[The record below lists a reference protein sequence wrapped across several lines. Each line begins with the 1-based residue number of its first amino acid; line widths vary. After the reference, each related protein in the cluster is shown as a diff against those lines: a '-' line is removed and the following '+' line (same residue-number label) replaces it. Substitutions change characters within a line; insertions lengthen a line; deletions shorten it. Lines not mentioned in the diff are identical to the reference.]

1 MRAFAEAQRPYTGTS
16 RPAVDLRR
24 SILSEEIYMRLRTY
38 RDETY
43 ACHLDLVGG
52 NDTPWKVDLVK
63 WLAGCVLV
71 TGLCCALVAQIV

>member
-1 MRAFAEAQRPYTGTS
+1 
-16 RPAVDLRR
+16 
-24 SILSEEIYMRLRTY
+24 MRLRTY